1 MNNKTFSL
9 CLLAAGLLLAASSAS
24 AQYTVQ
30 LGYANV
36 DPGASASAT
45 SGPFVPANSTSL
57 NVKPQQT
64 VFFSIARELSEN
76 WDLQLALGY
85 PPTHDVTLRV
95 IKPGNV
101 PPSAASKDGQLIGTV
116 RQIAPTLFAN
126 YKFGE
131 PSARFRPFVGIGI
144 NYTMFDQAESTTLF
158 NQLSGGTTNNKLSD
172 SWGWAAQLGATYK
185 LDGPWSVSATYSTAD
200 VKSTLTNNTYGVE
213 RKTEIKF
220 NPSVFILSVGY
231 AF

>member
-1 MNNKTFSL
+1 MNNKHLPLSI
-9 CLLAAGLLLAASSAS
+9 LAAATLLVCSSAF

-30 LGYANV
+30 VGYANV
-36 DPGASASAT
+36 DPGATASST
-45 SGPFVPANSTSL
+45 SGPFLPPNTTSL
-57 NVKPQQT
+57 NVKAQQT
-64 VFFSIARELSEN
+64 VFFSVARDITEN
-76 WDLQLALGY
+76 WDVQLALGF

-95 IKPGNV
+95 ITPGNL
-101 PPSAASKDGQLIGTV
+101 PPSVSSKAGQLIGTV

-131 PSARFRPFVGIGI
+131 ATDRFRPFVGIGI
-144 NYTMFDQAESTTLF
+144 NYTMFDEANSTPLF
-158 NQLSGGTTNNKLSD
+158 NQLSGGQTNNKLTD
-172 SWGWAAQLGATYK
+172 SWGLAAQVGATYK
-185 LDGPWSVSATYSTAD
+185 LDGPWSISGTFSTAD

-213 RKTEIKF
+213 RKTDIVF

>member
-1 MNNKTFSL
+1 MKSNFFSL
-9 CLLAAGLLLAASSAS
+9 SLIAASALLAAASAS

-45 SGPFVPANSTSL
+45 TGPFLPANTTSL

-64 VFFSIARELSEN
+64 VFFSVAREIDDH
-76 WDLQLALGY
+76 WDVQLALGY

-95 IKPGNV
+95 ITPGNL
-101 PPSAASKDGQLIGTV
+101 PPSVAAKDGQLIGTV

-131 PSARFRPFVGIGI
+131 ASNKFRLFVGVGV
-144 NYTMFDQAESTTLF
+144 NYTMFDQANSTALF

-172 SWGWAAQLGATYK
+172 SWGLAAQLGAVYK
-185 LDGPWSVSATYSTAD
+185 LDGPWSVSGTWSTAD

-213 RKTEIKF
+213 RKTDIKF
-220 NPSVFILSVGY
+220 NPSVFILAVGY
-231 AF
+231 SF

>member
-1 MNNKTFSL
+1 MNHKVFTLSTVV
-9 CLLAAGLLLAASSAS
+9 AGTLLAASSAF

-45 SGPFVPANSTSL
+45 TGPFVPPNTTSL
-57 NVKPQQT
+57 SVKTQQT
-64 VFFSIARELSEN
+64 VFFSIARDITEN
-76 WDLQLALGY
+76 WDVQLALGV

-95 IKPGNV
+95 ITPGNL
-101 PPSAASKDGQLIGTV
+101 PPSVASKAGQLIGTV
-116 RQIAPTLFAN
+116 RQIAPTVFAN

-131 PSARFRPFVGIGI
+131 ASAKFRPFVGIGI
-144 NYTMFDQAESTTLF
+144 NYTMFDQAESTALF
-158 NQLSGGTTNNKLSD
+158 NQLSGGVTNNKLTD
-172 SWGWAAQLGATYK
+172 SWGLAAQVGATYK
-185 LDGPWSVSATYSTAD
+185 LDGPWSISGTWSTAD

-231 AF
+231 SF

>member
-1 MNNKTFSL
+1 MKSNFFSL
-9 CLLAAGLLLAASSAS
+9 SLIAASALLAAASAS

-45 SGPFVPANSTSL
+45 TGPFLPANTTSL

-64 VFFSIARELSEN
+64 VFFSVAREIDDH
-76 WDLQLALGY
+76 WDVQLALGY

-95 IKPGNV
+95 ITPGNL
-101 PPSAASKDGQLIGTV
+101 PPSVAAKDGQLIGTV

-131 PSARFRPFVGIGI
+131 ASNKFRPFVGVGV
-144 NYTMFDQAESTTLF
+144 NYTMFDQANSTALF

-172 SWGWAAQLGATYK
+172 SWGLAAQLGAVYK
-185 LDGPWSVSATYSTAD
+185 LDGPWSVSGTWSTAD

-213 RKTEIKF
+213 RKTDIKF
-220 NPSVFILSVGY
+220 NPSVFILAVGY
-231 AF
+231 SF

>member
-1 MNNKTFSL
+1 MNPKFLPHSL
-9 CLLAAGLLLAASSAS
+9 IAAAALLAATSAS

-45 SGPFVPANSTSL
+45 SGPFLPANTTSL
-57 NVKPQQT
+57 NVKPQDT
-64 VFFSIARELSEN
+64 VFFSISRAIDDN
-76 WDLQLALGY
+76 WDVQLALGY
-85 PPTHDVTLRV
+85 PPTHDVTLRL
-95 IKPGNV
+95 INPGNV
-101 PPSAASKDGQLIGTV
+101 PPSVAAKNGQLIGTV

-131 PSARFRPFVGIGI
+131 STDKFRPFVGIGV
-144 NYTMFDQAESTTLF
+144 NYTMFDQANSTTLF
-158 NQLSGGTTNNKLSD
+158 NQLSGGTTNNSLTD
-172 SWGWAAQLGATYK
+172 SWGLAAQVGATYK
-185 LDGPWSVSATYSTAD
+185 LDGPWSISGTWSTAD

-213 RKTEIKF
+213 RKTDIKF
-220 NPSVFILSVGY
+220 SPSVFILAVGY